1 MPFTLVD
8 IIEQALEEIADL
20 EHNGFYVPVASSLV
34 DLYFC
39 SCHKEELVAL
49 GLNPLSFTY
58 KELETELKKQVDLNT
73 NAPFVMDWVQSEED
87 PEDGFYEF
95 QIIKG
100 F

>member
-1 MPFTLVD
+1 MPVTLVD
-8 IIEQALEEIADL
+8 IIEKTLEEIADL
-20 EHNGFYVPVASSLV
+20 EQNRFYVPVASSLV
-34 DLYFC
+34 DLFLFM
-39 SCHKEELVAL
+39 HKEELVAL

-58 KELETELKKQVDLNT
+58 KELETELKKQVGLNT